1 MFEGYLIGVGI
12 YALACYLYDNLR
24 TPMYLLYRSWQQR
37 HKPQQIHLME
47 KYGKWAAVTGS
58 TDGIGKA
65 YAREL
70 ARLGFN
76 IVLIS
81 RTQTKLEAVAQEI
94 ETDFAVET
102 FIVQCDFS
110 KGAEIYNNL
119 FNKLSEKP
127 IGILINNVGIGH
139 NPPGPIGTF
148 SPEHMWQVINVNIGA
163 ATQLSRHFI
172 YKWRKAGEKGLIVNI
187 SSGIE
192 LQSCPFGSIY
202 GGSKA
207 YMQSFT
213 KALQEET
220 KNMGITIQLC
230 SPNFVVT
237 KINSYSM
244 KVMRGNLL
252 IPPPEEYAKW
262 AVSTL
267 GKVDETSGYF
277 WHGIQN
283 AIWKIL
289 PYRLRAALFVIICK
303 KLVDKLG
310 KMETREETNKS

>member
-1 MFEGYLIGVGI
+1 MFEGYLLSIGI
-12 YALACYLYDNLR
+12 YALFCYLYDNLK
-24 TPMYLLYRSWQQR
+24 TPLYLLYYTWKQR
-37 HKPQQIHLME
+37 HIQQEKYLKE
-47 KYGKWAAVTGS
+47 KYGIWAAVTGS

-81 RTQTKLEAVAQEI
+81 RNESKLKAVAEEI
-94 ETDFAVET
+94 ENQYGVQICT
-102 FIVQCDFS
+102 VQCDFA
-110 KGAEIYNNL
+110 KGVEVYNHLFKRLAEN
-119 FNKLSEKP
+119 P

-139 NPPGPIGTF
+139 SPPGPIGTF
-148 SPEHMWQVINVNIGA
+148 SPEHMWEVINVNIGA
-163 ATQLSRHFI
+163 ATHLSRHFI
-172 YKWRKAGEKGLIVNI
+172 NKWRKEKVKGLIVNI

-192 LQSCPFGSIY
+192 LQPCPFGSVY

-220 KNMGITIQLC
+220 KNLDITIQLC

-237 KINSYSM
+237 KINSYSK
-244 KVMRGNLL
+244 KVMRGNLF
-252 IPPPEEYAKW
+252 IPQPEEYARW

-267 GKVDETSGYF
+267 GKVDETTGYF

-289 PYRLRAALFVIICK
+289 PYRLRTALFVIIGK
-303 KLVDKLG
+303 KLIDNLAEKDK
-310 KMETREETNKS
+310 NKKTHN